1 MILVVHCFIQPPN
14 IKQSLSN
21 SAMLPSILRPWPVTV
36 KAGRFSAAPSS
47 HKSRSI
53 VRSGI
58 LHLLLV

>member
-1 MILVVHCFIQPPN
+1 MILVVHGFIQPPN

-21 SAMLPSILRPWPVTV
+21 SAVLPSILRPAGVTV
-36 KAGRFSAAPSS
+36 IAP